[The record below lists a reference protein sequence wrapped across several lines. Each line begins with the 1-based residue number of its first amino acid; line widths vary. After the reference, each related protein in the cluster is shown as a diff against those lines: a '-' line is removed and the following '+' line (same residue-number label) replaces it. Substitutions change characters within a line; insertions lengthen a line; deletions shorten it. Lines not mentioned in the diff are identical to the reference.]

1 MSTMSESY
9 AAPPHQSPPHIS
21 EAVPAATTAYT
32 PAPTGPMPGDGAFL
46 LNQKSHN
53 RRDNGHSHRNRGQ
66 GRRDKGKGREIVVDG
81 IAVEGEKSE
90 SGGDGFVPIARSSA
104 TTSQSSSEGGSR
116 PEKGNHVNARVRK
129 SNFQPLSEDIPH
141 DTKVTE
147 LQNGESGKTPGP
159 SKLRIDYS
167 LNPWV
172 GEDEASIISTQS
184 SQSGSQRSNVP
195 PGPSNMPFPR
205 GPVARMHPRQNQ
217 RLNRPPLVVRING
230 MSGQANR
237 NGTNGNSRSH
247 AHVNSRQKHGMVQDG
262 VPVSDEGMTP
272 NFSGGKS
279 RTPNFRPPPHPQ
291 SRTRAS
297 PSVEMQRTLNAVK
310 IPQLQQ
316 IAPMDPSAP
325 AFVPGAAL
333 LASELD
339 ENPLPSREEAVAEG
353 SKEKKNKKKPA
364 KKKERSDNIAQ
375 QTGSTSVS
383 RRTAFEQST
392 KLTSMN
398 PKDGRTLKPGKLDEP
413 TQGVVRAEQKQRK
426 KAAQE
431 SDDLV
436 ARLTKGLRNRPF
448 VECPIVSCTLYHTG
462 FFS

>member
-1 MSTMSESY
+1 MSTMSESSSTPSRQP
-9 AAPPHQSPPHIS
+9 PPHMSKT
-21 EAVPAATTAYT
+21 VPAATTAHT
-32 PAPTGPMPGDGAFL
+32 PTQTGPVPGDGAFL
-46 LNQKSHN
+46 LNQKNHY
-53 RRDNGHSHRNRGQ
+53 RRNNGHSHRNGGQ

-81 IAVEGEKSE
+81 TAAKGEKSQLD
-90 SGGDGFVPIARSSA
+90 GDGLVPIARSSA
-104 TTSQSSSEGGSR
+104 TTSQSSGGRGSGPEEG
-116 PEKGNHVNARVRK
+116 KHVNGSGGE
-129 SNFQPLSEDIPH
+129 SNFQQLSEDIPH
-141 DTKVTE
+141 GRKARE
-147 LQNGESGKTPGP
+147 LQNGEGREAPGP
-159 SKLRIDYS
+159 SKLCIDYS

-195 PGPSNMPFPR
+195 PGPSNVPIPG

-217 RLNRPPLVVRING
+217 RFNKPSLVVRVN
-230 MSGQANR
+230 GQANC
-237 NGTNGNSRSH
+237 NGMNGNDRSH
-247 AHVNSRQKHGMVQDG
+247 ARVNGRQKHGVVQDG
-262 VPVSDEGMTP
+262 VSVTDESVTP
-272 NFSGGKS
+272 NSSRGKG
-279 RTPNFRPPPHPQ
+279 RTPNSRPLPDLQ
-291 SRTRAS
+291 SRTRAA
-297 PSVEMQRTLNAVK
+297 PSVEMQRTLKAVK

-339 ENPLPSREEAVAEG
+339 ENPLPSREEAFAEG
-353 SKEKKNKKKPA
+353 SKEKRSRKKPP
-364 KKKERSDNIAQ
+364 KKEKSDIVAR

-413 TQGVVRAEQKQRK
+413 AQGVVRAEQKQRK

-448 VECPIVSCTLYHTG
+448 VECPIVSCSLCNT
-462 FFS
+462 